1 MKPKTKNKILK
12 GITTFSII
20 MLLFGACC
28 LDGEDVVV
36 PVVIMGISLS
46 WLAIFSAANGER

>member
-1 MKPKTKNKILK
+1 MNPKTKNKILK